1 MSLLSISRP
10 LLAGVLHSFEPDHV
24 TAVSVLAAENAAS
37 RKRLSWSVML
47 RASQWALGHSVTLLI
62 FGGIA
67 LIFKS
72 SLHFFVSDISQWAQI
87 SIGPIMIIL
96 GFQAIKRNKKI
107 DLMMTR
113 YQEQNPGYDKSF
125 HHVQKADDQ
134 EKKKGPFNRSFW
146 VGMLH
151 GLAGTG
157 GVLTS
162 ALVIGASTMQESIMV
177 LVIESIGIIITMGIY
192 SYALIST
199 MSRFL
204 QKNMILFKWMNGIA
218 GIASA
223 ALGSFFIYELFR

>member
-1 MSLLSISRP
+1 MSILNISRP

-24 TAVSVLAAENAAS
+24 TAVSVLAAENAANK
-37 RKRLSWSVML
+37 KRLSWGLML

-67 LIFKS
+67 LMFKS

-96 GFQAIKRNKKI
+96 GIQAIKRNKRIGIMMAGYQQKSLGQ
-107 DLMMTR
+107 DL
-113 YQEQNPGYDKSF
+113 NAD
-125 HHVQKADDQ
+125 HVRLTHSPKRMA
-134 EKKKGPFNRSFW
+134 GPFNRSFW

-162 ALVIGASTMQESIMV
+162 ALVLSASTMQESIMV
-177 LVIESIGIIITMGIY
+177 LVIESIGIIFTMGVY

-218 GIASA
+218 GVASA
-223 ALGSFFIYELFR
+223 ALGSFFIYELFS